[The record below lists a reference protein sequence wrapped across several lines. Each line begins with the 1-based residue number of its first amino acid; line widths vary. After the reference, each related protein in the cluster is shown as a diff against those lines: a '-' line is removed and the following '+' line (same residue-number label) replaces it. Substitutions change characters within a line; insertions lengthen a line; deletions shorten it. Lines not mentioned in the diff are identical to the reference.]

1 MQTNISLSLC
11 YSVFLRIHSECGK
24 IRTRKTPITNNF
36 HALLCHKKYNVENPN
51 RLTNGVF
58 DEPMRCRFLFKTEDH
73 PFFLWSHS
81 NNYQRRQWGAIGK
94 ATWLISLKL
103 RLNQKWISSCKK
115 VYLPKYIMSKLS
127 KSLKLFEKRRN
138 VILIWMFFAM
148 FMIFHNFEV
157 ISDNNCGGPDNEI
170 RKSIKLSGV
179 WIKKY
184 ANILGPWH

>member
-1 MQTNISLSLC
+1 
-11 YSVFLRIHSECGK
+11 
-24 IRTRKTPITNNF
+24 
-36 HALLCHKKYNVENPN
+36 
-51 RLTNGVF
+51 
-58 DEPMRCRFLFKTEDH
+58 MRCRFLFKTEDH

-81 NNYQRRQWGAIGK
+81 NNYQRPQWGAIGK

-115 VYLPKYIMSKLS
+115 VYLPKYIMSKFS
-127 KSLKLFEKRRN
+127 KSLKLFEKRCN

-148 FMIFHNFEV
+148 LMIFHNFEV

-184 ANILGPWH
+184 ANILGPWHWTSIFGKGIVVCSISRQNTLVYFNVQDCLVPMPNHWKNWCQLYQNKKNN